1 MPEPLWRLAS
11 MGKGHPI
18 LMSTSLYP
26 FSMNRDK
33 IFSAF
38 SKEGAYQLGNQM
50 GYLIIP
56 GFDSSHISMAESAF
70 FESYKWG
77 IISIYTSE
85 AGSMSIT
92 VKHFGVTL

>member
-1 MPEPLWRLAS
+1 
-11 MGKGHPI
+11 
-18 LMSTSLYP
+18 
-26 FSMNRDK
+26 
-33 IFSAF
+33 
-38 SKEGAYQLGNQM
+38 M

-56 GFDSSHISMAESAF
+56 GVDSADISMAESAF